1 MSEPVWLVSAGRVLA
16 AAQCPSTRAQR
27 RRGLIGQE
35 QFEPLVL
42 QPCRWVHSLFM
53 RMPIDVAYLD
63 KEGQVVFLEHLH
75 PWRVA
80 APVWRARSVIEASA
94 GSFERWNL
102 NVGDIVEVRRG
113 GN

>member
-16 AAQCPSTRAQR
+16 AAQCPRTRAQR
-27 RRGLIGQE
+27 RRGLMGQDT
-35 QFEPLVL
+35 FEPLVL
-42 QPCRWVHSLFM
+42 HKCRWVHSLFM
-53 RMPIDVAYLD
+53 RVTIDVAYLD
-63 KEGQVVFLEHLH
+63 EEGQVVFIERLR

-80 APVWRARSVIEASA
+80 APVWRARSVIEAAS

-102 NVGDIVEVRRG
+102 NVGDIVEVRHG